1 MPASSSSSPA
11 RFDGRRET
19 QPALVGDER
28 GGEPLSRRELGGCG
42 AHPRTPTRSPR
53 RSCRRR
59 RGRRGSPARRRLRPA
74 RGRRPRS
81 RSPSAAAEAAGPRA
95 AARAGTPSAAA
106 AASAPATDTAR
117 TAFAPSRLRSGVPSS
132 AAQGRVEARLVGGVP
147 AGHVRRDRL
156 VHGRNGEP
164 DASAA
169 VALAAVPELAGLVAA
184 GGRAGRHGRD
194 AAHAR
199 GDANLARDRRRAA
212 GVERLPRE
220 HGGDTRRAHLSAS
233 PSASQAASTVAGGS
247 SRKRV
252 ATRARQQALALRQ
265 VLGRRLAVDAGEHE
279 AARVE
284 DDVGGIRRQLT
295 ADLRAVGIP
304 EGGGARARSARTRPA
319 GGSPSASGG

>member
-42 AHPRTPTRSPR
+42 AHPRRPLD
-53 RSCRRR
+53 
-59 RGRRGSPARRRLRPA
+59 RL
-74 RGRRPRS
+74 G
-81 RSPSAAAEAAGPRA
+81 EAAGADGDDEEVLHVDPCAPRVG
-95 AARAGTPSAAA
+95 AARDHVHHRQRQKRRGPEPPPQGHALRGGRGERARDGHGEHGVRAQ
-106 AASAPATDTAR
+106 PAQIGRAVER
-117 TAFAPSRLRSGVPSS
+117 PK
-132 AAQGRVEARLVGGVP
+132 GRVEARLVGGVP

-169 VALAAVPELAGLVAA
+169 VAIAAVPDLAGLVAA

-194 AAHAR
+194 AAYAR
-199 GDANLARDRRRAA
+199 GDANLACDRRRAA

-220 HGGDTRRAHLSAS
+220 HGGDTRGAHRSAS

-252 ATRARQQALALRQ
+252 ATERAS
-265 VLGRRLAVDAGEHE
+265 RRSLSVRYSAGDLPSTR
-279 AARVE
+279 ASM
-284 DDVGGIRRQLT
+284 RQL
-295 ADLRAVGIP
+295 VW
-304 EGGGARARSARTRPA
+304 RTT
-319 GGSPSASGG
+319 